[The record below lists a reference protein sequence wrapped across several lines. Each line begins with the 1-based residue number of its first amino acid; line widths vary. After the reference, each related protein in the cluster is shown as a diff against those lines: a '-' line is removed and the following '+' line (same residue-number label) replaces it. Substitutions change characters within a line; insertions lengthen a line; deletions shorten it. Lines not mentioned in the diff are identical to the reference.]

1 VVYGSVGVNGSSDAL
16 TVTVAEVDD
25 GTILWTQSYPA
36 AAADPA
42 KIAAEVDS
50 KVPSPDDE

>member
-1 VVYGSVGVNGSSDAL
+1 MKIAAVASSSV
-16 TVTVAEVDD
+16 
-25 GTILWTQSYPA
+25 LWSKPYPA

-50 KVPSPDDE
+50 KVPSLGDD